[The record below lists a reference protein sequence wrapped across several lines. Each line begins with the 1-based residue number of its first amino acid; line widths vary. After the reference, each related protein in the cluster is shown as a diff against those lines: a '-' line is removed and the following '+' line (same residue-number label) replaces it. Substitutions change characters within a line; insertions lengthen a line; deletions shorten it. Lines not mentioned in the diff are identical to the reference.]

1 MENRERD
8 RVSQRTAPTEA
19 GELNRRVEE
28 EKGREH
34 NSGTSA
40 EFGQKI
46 GRSENLEGGNMR
58 NQNDEPMTNIG
69 SSPGSGR
76 EVREDETSRREIGGS
91 SGFGSS
97 SGRSSGSGSMGGRDK
112 SSGSD
117 KSSDDDRS
125 RKDSSEGRH

>member
-8 RVSQRTAPTEA
+8 RISQRSSPTEA

-40 EFGQKI
+40 EFGQTM
-46 GRSENLEGGNMR
+46 GRSENLEGGDMR
-58 NQNDEPMTNIG
+58 NRNDEPMTNSG
-69 SSPGSGR
+69 SSTGSGR
-76 EVREDETSRREIGGS
+76 EVREDENRSSGS
-91 SGFGSS
+91 GGFGSS
-97 SGRSSGSGSMGGRDK
+97 SGRSGSGSLGNTDSNKSRDDE
-112 SSGSD
+112 SIQDES
-117 KSSDDDRS
+117 RS

>member
-69 SSPGSGR
+69 SSTGSGR
-76 EVREDETSRREIGGS
+76 EVRDDETSRREIGGS

-97 SGRSSGSGSMGGRDK
+97 SGRSSGSGSMGGSSK

>member
-8 RVSQRTAPTEA
+8 RVSQRASPTEA
-19 GELNRRVEE
+19 GDLNRRVEE

-58 NQNDEPMTNIG
+58 NRNDERMTNIG
-69 SSPGSGR
+69 SSSGSGR
-76 EVREDETSRREIGGS
+76 EVREDENRSSGS
-91 SGFGSS
+91 GNSGFGSS
-97 SGRSSGSGSMGGRDK
+97 SGRSGSGSLG
-112 SSGSD
+112 SSGSN
-117 KSSDDDRS
+117 KSSSDQSSESNIGS

>member
-8 RVSQRTAPTEA
+8 RVSQRSSPTEA

-58 NQNDEPMTNIG
+58 NRNDEPITNIG
-69 SSPGSGR
+69 SSTGSGR
-76 EVREDETSRREIGGS
+76 EVREDETRRSDNG
-91 SGFGSS
+91 GFGSS
-97 SGRSSGSGSMGGRDK
+97 SGRSSGSGSME
-112 SSGSD
+112 SH
-117 KSSDDDRS
+117 KSSDENRL

>member
-8 RVSQRTAPTEA
+8 RVSQRASPTEA

-46 GRSENLEGGNMR
+46 GRSEKLEGGDMR
-58 NQNDEPMTNIG
+58 NRNDEPMTNIG
-69 SSPGSGR
+69 TSTGSGR
-76 EVREDETSRREIGGS
+76 EVREDETSRRDIGRGD
-91 SGFGSS
+91 FGSS
-97 SGRSSGSGSMGGRDK
+97 SGRSSGSGSMDRSDKNIDK
-112 SSGSD
+112 ST
-117 KSSDDDRS
+117 DDSRL

>member
-1 MENRERD
+1 M
-8 RVSQRTAPTEA
+8 SQRASPTDA

-58 NQNDEPMTNIG
+58 NRNDETMTNIG
-69 SSPGSGR
+69 SSSGSGR
-76 EVREDETSRREIGGS
+76 EVREDENSGRSSGS
-91 SGFGSS
+91 GSGGFGSS
-97 SGRSSGSGSMGGRDK
+97 SGRSGSGSMGNTGTSNSR
-112 SSGSD
+112 SGQSGE
-117 KSSDDDRS
+117 SNIGS